1 MKIES
6 STTHICDLLKVN
18 TESLN
23 KYEVLPEA

>member
-6 STTHICDLLKVN
+6 SMTHIFDLLKVN

-23 KYEVLPEA
+23 KYEVLPET